1 VPQTIIRRNISG
13 QKKSGGAMGTAAP
26 QFQEGKS

>member
-13 QKKSGGAMGTAAP
+13 QKKSGGAMDAAAP
-26 QFQEGKS
+26 QLEGQA